1 MKQASLK
8 QPSPSQESEERTW
21 LELANT
27 LDLKPLLRTISTY
40 CKTFH
45 GRQAILSLIG
55 ETNGGYLRRSKST
68 SVGPSKSES
77 KKSHFPAFAHLP
89 TFAIIQVAESA
100 DAARQEYKLVQ
111 EALAL
116 LQNSKIYQ
124 NIQRC
129 PDDTDFH
136 DEICYGAHDLM
147 PPIYSVQHGRGYI
160 LDENEEDFRWLT
172 FDGSLLRMDNHKYGT
187 RDSLDLVDIL
197 YAEQSIKKILSLR
210 NWTLNNEIQQLAPNI
225 TYFLSQTLMNEEVSS
240 SVKTVWDRI
249 SNSVEIVTTRDNGA
263 FHGNEKEHYN
273 YHLKLSSEKFPL
285 LHILEEKESRIV
297 QEIEIEKKLTMKN
310 KSRADKNSFLI
321 MKNIPTDVVFLVQGE
336 GVTTLGSSYDG
347 AFLDLIVPTIKVRE
361 LISGIIQTLN
371 KKK

>member
-1 MKQASLK
+1 LKQASLK
-8 QPSPSQESEERTW
+8 QPSPSHESEERTW

-136 DEICYGAHDLM
+136 DEICYGARDLM

-210 NWTLNNEIQQLAPNI
+210 NWTLNNEIQQLAPGI

-249 SNSVEIVTTRDNGA
+249 SNSVEIVTTRNDGA

-273 YHLKLSSEKFPL
+273 
-285 LHILEEKESRIV
+285 
-297 QEIEIEKKLTMKN
+297 
-310 KSRADKNSFLI
+310 SRADKNLFLI

-336 GVTTLGSSYDG
+336 RVTTLGSSYDG
-347 AFLDLIVPTIKVRE
+347 AFLDLIVPTIKVQE
-361 LISGIIQTLN
+361 LIPGIIQTLN